1 MDVVCMETQ
10 GRGVSE
16 RAVGRMNRHQK
27 KELEVS
33 VDTYVQERSKQ
44 MAVVEMYS
52 YLAVM
57 KIDWE
62 VEILKRVSIYT
73 YM

>member
-1 MDVVCMETQ
+1 M
-10 GRGVSE
+10 SE

-27 KELEVS
+27 KELEAS

-44 MAVVEMYS
+44 MAAVEVYS